1 MTNKQYRV
9 AVVGAAGTWGRY
21 YTRAYAA
28 HPNCTI
34 VGLVDRARERRDAI
48 ARRYDVEKVYD
59 DLDGLLA
66 AEVPD
71 IVSAVVPV
79 GQNYPCVTTC
89 ARAGVRV
96 VSCEKTISHQLHEAD
111 EMIRICREHGTL
123 FGCAQAGWA
132 TPYMPEV
139 VEWVRQ
145 GHIGR
150 LTAAAIPGG
159 LPTEVSGGGCVQIA
173 ALRILTG
180 MDVEWVEGYTLPAV
194 PGFVAE
200 GTPVEE
206 GDVPAYGRLGLS
218 GGIVCEV
225 VAPEPDGRVPTFISV
240 VGERGQVFLARPR
253 PVLIEGTGAAA
264 SPVYPDFLD
273 RSAAD
278 AFAYTVERL
287 IRAHQAGTEPYSSG
301 DDYRHSLEV
310 AIALVRSAQR
320 EHERVPLPFADR
332 TLKLYPHPYRL
343 TGGDVAGWQSIGYT
357 GPPAMD
363 F

>member
-1 MTNKQYRV
+1 MNNTEWLSSARLV
-9 AVVGAAGTWGRY
+9 RGDAI
-21 YTRAYAA
+21 TRA
-28 HPNCTI
+28 HTLLIPTVTI

-48 ARRYDVEKVYD
+48 ARRYGVEKVYD

-79 GQNYPCVTTC
+79 GQNYPCVTAC

-96 VSCEKTISHQLHEAD
+96 VSCEKPISHELHEAD

-132 TPYMPEV
+132 TPHMPEV

-194 PGFVAE
+194 PGYVAE

-240 VGERGQVFLARPR
+240 VRRARAGLFGAPAARADRGDWRGGFSGISRLFGSASSRRFYLYDRAFDAR
-253 PVLIEGTGAAA
+253 
-264 SPVYPDFLD
+264 
-273 RSAAD
+273 
-278 AFAYTVERL
+278 
-287 IRAHQAGTEPYSSG
+287 SSG
-301 DDYRHSLEV
+301 RH
-310 AIALVRSAQR
+310 
-320 EHERVPLPFADR
+320 
-332 TLKLYPHPYRL
+332 
-343 TGGDVAGWQSIGYT
+343 
-357 GPPAMD
+357 
-363 F
+363 